1 MSTKVFFNESCS
13 VCKKEIDL
21 YKKMENNLEWFDINQ
36 EDAKLTNLTTDQ
48 LSRRLHVM
56 KDGKLYKG
64 ARAFLILWSK
74 IPKLNFLYRLFK
86 LPIIFQI
93 FSFFYEIIAYFLYLK
108 NKIS

>member
-56 KDGKLYKG
+56 KDGKLFQG
-64 ARAFLILWSK
+64 ASAFLILWSK
-74 IPKLNFLYRLFK
+74 IPKLNFLYRIFK

-93 FSFFYEIIAYFLYLK
+93 FSFFYEIVAYFLYIK

>member
-56 KDGKLYKG
+56 KDGKLYQG
-64 ARAFLILWSK
+64 ANAFLILWSK
-74 IPKLNFLYRLFK
+74 IPKLNFLYRIFK

-93 FSFFYEIIAYFLYLK
+93 FSFFYEIVGYFLYLK

>member
-56 KDGKLYKG
+56 KDGKLYT
-64 ARAFLILWSK
+64 LI
-74 IPKLNFLYRLFK
+74 KLIQMQF
-86 LPIIFQI
+86 P
-93 FSFFYEIIAYFLYLK
+93 YFNNR
-108 NKIS
+108 NKVF

>member
-56 KDGKLYKG
+56 KDGKLYQG
-64 ARAFLILWSK
+64 ANAFLILWSK
-74 IPKLNFLYRLFK
+74 IPKLNFLYRIFK

-93 FSFFYEIIAYFLYLK
+93 FAFFYEIVAYFLYLK

>member
-36 EDAKLTNLTTDQ
+36 EEAKLTNLTTDQ

-56 KDGKLYKG
+56 
-64 ARAFLILWSK
+64 
-74 IPKLNFLYRLFK
+74 
-86 LPIIFQI
+86 
-93 FSFFYEIIAYFLYLK
+93 
-108 NKIS
+108 